1 MLGKLL
7 RPQLIAALCRLS
19 LNHLNPGMFHM
30 RGYEVNLK
38 GRRKGRELKD
48 FRVGNVS
55 EAYFIRLCVI
65 LSEGCH
71 SLPSFK
77 LAKNKRPIIFIEF
90 AVKLI

>member
-19 LNHLNPGMFHM
+19 LNHLNPGMCHM

-48 FRVGNVS
+48 FRVVNVS
-55 EAYFIRLCVI
+55 EVYFIRLCVI

-71 SLPSFK
+71 SYHLLNWPKTKGQLSLLNFP
-77 LAKNKRPIIFIEF
+77 LN
-90 AVKLI
+90 